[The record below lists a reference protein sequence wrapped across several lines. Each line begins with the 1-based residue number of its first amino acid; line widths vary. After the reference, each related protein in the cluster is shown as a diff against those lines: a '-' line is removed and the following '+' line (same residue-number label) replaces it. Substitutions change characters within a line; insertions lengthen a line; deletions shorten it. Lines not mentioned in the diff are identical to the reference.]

1 VKAVLFDLD
10 LTLWRPVAPPDFEH
24 VTLLQAAALTPLF
37 GSVVETKFDLVEFV
51 RGFWTFLLE
60 RDADAIAE
68 GQHREIHGPTIMQ
81 SALADQ
87 GVGVV
92 PIAEAQRWWDVLNA
106 VPLSE
111 FNIQPYEDAIA
122 TLEELRARR
131 FKVAVVTNRTMGS
144 LLLAPHLD
152 AAGLSAHFDTLVASG
167 DLGVRKPHALP
178 FTTALEALGV
188 EARDATMVGDSLV
201 NDIVPAEQLGM
212 LGVLKHDDTRES
224 QFQGRLAVS
233 ILSELLALPQ
243 LSR

>member
-10 LTLWRPVAPPDFEH
+10 LTLWRPTAPPDFDKI
-24 VTLLQAAALTPLF
+24 TRLQAEALTPLF
-37 GSVVETKFDLVEFV
+37 ASVVETTFDFAEFV
-51 RGFWTFLLE
+51 RGFWAFLLE
-60 RDADAIAE
+60 RDGEAIAE
-68 GQHREIHGPTIMQ
+68 GRHREIHGPTIMQ

-87 GVGVV
+87 GLNV

-122 TLEELRARR
+122 TLKELRARR

-144 LLLAPHLD
+144 LLLAPHLN

-178 FTTALEALGV
+178 FTTALEALRV
-188 EARDATMVGDSLV
+188 EARDAAMVGDSLV

-212 LGVLKHDDTRES
+212 LGVLKHDDTSES

-233 ILSELLALPQ
+233 TLSELLALPQ